1 VLALASQILCAAGIT
16 LAAADLSDA
25 ARTAI
30 DCGKYPIFNID
41 DSMPAKYEH
50 HLPLHKPEEDADA
63 AEAREATTQSLLAAL
78 PAALTMP
85 VAVAIP
91 QPVAIPRN
99 LAQPQGSQ
107 AQGSHD
113 LVPAVTFF
121 GEEEMP
127 TSGGQVTDTL
137 GSPGGTGGAYLNARA
152 ARMNDNAAF
161 MASAGFSPLK

>member
-1 VLALASQILCAAGIT
+1 
-16 LAAADLSDA
+16 
-25 ARTAI
+25 
-30 DCGKYPIFNID
+30 
-41 DSMPAKYEH
+41 MPAKYEH

-63 AEAREATTQSLLAAL
+63 AEAREATTRSLLAAL
-78 PAALTMP
+78 PLEAIPPALSMTMP

-91 QPVAIPRN
+91 LPVAIPRN

-152 ARMNDNAAF
+152 ALTLQSLYAVRTLI
-161 MASAGFSPLK
+161 SPLFPNVCSGGVGVILGGMGSSLN